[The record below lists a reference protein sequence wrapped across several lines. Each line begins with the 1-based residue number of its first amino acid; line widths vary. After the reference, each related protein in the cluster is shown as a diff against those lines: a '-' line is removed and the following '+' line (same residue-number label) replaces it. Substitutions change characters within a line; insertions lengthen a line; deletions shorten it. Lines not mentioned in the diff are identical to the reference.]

1 MASFKISDIAIDD
14 TDIPFEEDIVRN
26 PYNVK
31 SWLRFI
37 DHKHQQVKN
46 SKPNKFNLALTQ
58 AQINK
63 IPLLKPERQL
73 NMIYERSVKELP
85 GSYKLWRAY
94 LTERRRQ
101 CTV

>member
-1 MASFKISDIAIDD
+1 MEFRLSDIAIDD

-31 SWLRFI
+31 SWIRFL
-37 DHKHQQVKN
+37 DHKASQVRN
-46 SKPNKFNLALTQ
+46 VKPKKFDLALSHEESC
-58 AQINK
+58 K
-63 IPLLKPERQL
+63 IPLTKAERQL

-101 CTV
+101 CK